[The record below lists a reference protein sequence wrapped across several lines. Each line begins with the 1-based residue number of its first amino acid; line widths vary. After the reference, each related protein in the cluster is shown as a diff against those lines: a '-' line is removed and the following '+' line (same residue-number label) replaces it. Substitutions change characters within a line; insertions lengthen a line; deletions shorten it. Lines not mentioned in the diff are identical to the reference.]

1 MTISDVF
8 ALRRQGRVEEA
19 YEAARQI
26 YAADKSPQAAA
37 AMYLSALDMRQLL
50 LDDGQTIEAD
60 KIGKALERL
69 LTLTPEHLLTGVWGE
84 NVAADYLCEKG
95 YLLMERD
102 WHSNH
107 RDIDVIARQGDCIVF
122 VEVKTRRNRDYADP
136 LQAVDYQKLRNLR
149 YAINHYLH
157 YRQFN
162 NPWRFDVITIVGHVG
177 CDNPEINHIEDFP
190 LR

>member
-1 MTISDVF
+1 MTVNEIYD
-8 ALRRQGRVEEA
+8 LRNQGRKEEA
-19 YEAARQI
+19 YEAARQN

-50 LDDGQTIEAD
+50 LDDGQTVEAD

-107 RDIDVIARQGDCIVF
+107 RDIDIIARQGDCIVF

-136 LQAVDYQKLRNLR
+136 LQAVGYQKLRNLGR
-149 YAINHYLH
+149 AINHYLH
-157 YRQFN
+157 YRQLDN
-162 NPWRFDVITIVGHVG
+162 RWRFDVITVVGSMG
-177 CDNPEINHIEDFP
+177 SDNPEIDHIEDFP

>member
-19 YEAARQI
+19 YETARQI
-26 YAADKSPQAAA
+26 YAADKSSQAAA

-50 LDDGQTIEAD
+50 LDDGQTAEAD
-60 KIGKALERL
+60 KIVKALERL
-69 LTLTPEHLLTGVWGE
+69 LTLMPEHLLTGVWGE

-107 RDIDVIARQGDCIVF
+107 RDIDIIARQGDCIVF

-136 LQAVDYQKLRNLR
+136 LQAVGYQKLRNLGR
-149 YAINHYLH
+149 AINHYLY
-157 YRQFN
+157 YRQLDN
-162 NPWRFDVITIVGHVG
+162 RWRFDVITVVGSMG
-177 CDNPEINHIEDFP
+177 SDNPEIDHIEDFP

>member
-50 LDDGQTIEAD
+50 LDDGQTVEAD

-107 RDIDVIARQGDCIVF
+107 RDIDIIARQGDCIVF
-122 VEVKTRRNRDYADP
+122 VEVKTRRNRVFGEPEDAVNYA
-136 LQAVDYQKLRNLR
+136 KMKNLR
-149 YAINHYLH
+149 AAFNHYIK
-157 YRQFN
+157 YKCIDKN
-162 NPWRFDVITIVGHVG
+162 TRFDIVSVIGTPDGGLTDITHY
-177 CDNPEINHIEDFP
+177 EDVP
-190 LR
+190 IY

>member
-1 MTISDVF
+1 MTIDDVF
-8 ALRRQGRVEEA
+8 ALRRLGRVEEA
-19 YEAARQI
+19 YEAARGI
-26 YAADKSPQAAA
+26 YAIDKSPQASA
-37 AMYLSALDMRQLL
+37 AMYLSALDMQQLL
-50 LDDGQTIEAD
+50 LNDCQTAEAE
-60 KIGKALERL
+60 KIGRALERL
-69 LTLTPEHLLTGVWGE
+69 LTLTPEHLLTGIWGE
-84 NVAADYLCEKG
+84 QLAADYLCEKG
-95 YLLMERD
+95 YLLLEHD

-107 RDIDVIARQGDCIVF
+107 RDIDIIAQQGDVIVF
-122 VEVKTRRNRDYADP
+122 VEVKTRRNCEYSDP

-157 YRQFN
+157 YRQFY

>member
-50 LDDGQTIEAD
+50 LDDGQTVEAD